1 LQEELPVSILASWL
15 ASPAPDAA
23 VEIGAESVSVA
34 VLGSRGADAVI
45 QRHALEPLPPGAV
58 VPALTGHNI
67 TAPAAVSQALRAAYE
82 RIGMRPKRVALIV
95 PDLVARVSMIKFDQ
109 VPARSED
116 LHQLIQW
123 QLKKSAPFP
132 VEEGVL
138 SYAQGARTAS
148 GSEFVV
154 ELARRD
160 IIREYETVVEE
171 LGGHAGLVELA
182 SVAVVNLFLAEP
194 QLPVGDWLVV
204 HMRPA
209 YTSIALMRGEDM
221 LFFRSRA
228 EGDEDRLED
237 LVHQTAMY
245 YEDRLSGR
253 GFARVLLGG
262 TGRSVGA
269 VEAARRSLEER
280 LGSPVEPIDP
290 TAAVQPTDRISVS
303 PESSAALAPLLGI
316 LLRTRREAVGA

>member
-1 LQEELPVSILASWL
+1 VSILTSLL
-15 ASPAPDAA
+15 AGPAPDAA

-34 VLGSRGADAVI
+34 VLGSRGADAII
-45 QRHALEPLPPGAV
+45 QRHAVEPLPPGAV

-67 TAPAAVSQALRAAYE
+67 TAPAAVGQALRAAYE
-82 RIGMRPKRVALIV
+82 RIGLRPKRVALIV

-109 VPARSED
+109 VPARGED

-132 VEEGVL
+132 VDEGIV
-138 SYAQGARTAS
+138 SYAAGARTAA

-182 SVAVVNLFLAEP
+182 TVAVVNLLLADR

-228 EGDEDRLED
+228 EGDEERLED

-262 TGRSVGA
+262 AGRSASA
-269 VEAARRSLEER
+269 VEEARRSLEER
-280 LGSPVEPIDP
+280 LGTRVESIDP
-290 TAAVQPTDRISVS
+290 TVMAQPADRISIP
-303 PESSAALAPLLGI
+303 PETSAALAPLLGI
-316 LLRTRREAVGA
+316 LLRSRREAVGA